1 MFIRII
7 DGKPEKY
14 TLAQLKKDNPY
25 NTLFPDIMTPENL
38 VDYGAFVFVESDIP
52 QYDNI
57 THKVVEIDPILE
69 GEVYVQTWQ
78 VLPLTEQ
85 EKSDMIKKL
94 GDEIKE
100 KRRKAYQRYSD
111 PLYFKWKRGD
121 GTEQEYLNKI
131 EAIKAQLPYPQ
142 GYDA

>member
-7 DGKPEKY
+7 DDKPEKY
-14 TLAQLKKDNPY
+14 TFDHLRKDNPY
-25 NTLFPDIMTPENL
+25 TVFPDIMTPEDL
-38 VDYGAFVFVESDIP
+38 VDFDAFVFVESDIP
-52 QYDNI
+52 QYDNM
-57 THKVVEIDPILE
+57 THKVVENDPILE
-69 GEVYVQTWQ
+69 GEVYVQMWQ

-85 EKSDMIKKL
+85 EKSDIIKKL

-100 KRRKAYQRYSD
+100 KRRKAYQKYSD

-142 GYDA
+142 GYDD

>member
-25 NTLFPDIMTPENL
+25 TVFPDIMTPENL

-52 QYDNI
+52 QYDNM
-57 THKVVEIDPILE
+57 THKVVENDPIIE

-121 GTEQEYLNKI
+121 GTEQEYLNRI

>member
-1 MFIRII
+1 MFIKIV
-7 DGKPEKY
+7 DDKPIKY
-14 TLAQLKKDNPY
+14 SFSKLREDNPH
-25 NTLFPDIMTPENL
+25 TVFPDPI
-38 VDYGAFVFVESDIP
+38 DSESLTASDCFLFTETQPP
-52 QYDNI
+52 QHDQL

-69 GEVYVQTWQ
+69 GEIYIQTWQ

-85 EKSDMIKKL
+85 EKTAIIKRL

-121 GTEQEYLNKI
+121 GTEQEYLNTI